1 MASIRRRRL
10 ADGSG
15 RWDVNYSCNNR
26 VTSVTFD
33 DPTEADE
40 FARVVELR
48 ARRWPLRP
56 LVERTGM
63 TSRQL
68 AEAHGI
74 TADHVGRL
82 ARNGLT
88 DVQADRWATAAGFHP
103 AQVWGWDW
111 ITAALPDDPEA
122 EADGEAVA

>member
-1 MASIRRRRL
+1 MASIRERRL

-33 DPTEADE
+33 DPAEAE
-40 FARVVELR
+40 AFARVVELR

-56 LVERTGM
+56 LVERTGL

-68 AEAHGI
+68 AEAHGM
-74 TADHVGRL
+74 APGSASKL

-88 DVQADRWATAAGFHP
+88 DVQADRWATAAGLHP
-103 AQVWGWDW
+103 VQVWGWDW
-111 ITAALPDDPEA
+111 ITAALPDNP